1 MPDSNSLIKEQTA
14 SDQDNKTA
22 YQSLVGHKAPVFSA
36 RSTLGDIAL
45 DQFKGQWVILFF
57 HPADFTPVC
66 TTEFIRLAQRKHEFD
81 ALNTQ
86 LIGVSIDS
94 IYAHMAWVQWMERH
108 YNVKIAFPIV
118 EDISMNIANAYGLV
132 TAASTSTSGARVCC
146 FINPE
151 GEVSAMIHYP
161 MQLGRSIDELLRVQ
175 TALIEIEKTGMTCP
189 VDWEKGNK
197 LLQYP
202 TDQGVNDPA
211 IEQSRDWLK
220 EAIQNFDQ

>member
-1 MPDSNSLIKEQTA
+1 
-14 SDQDNKTA
+14 
-22 YQSLVGHKAPVFSA
+22 
-36 RSTLGDIAL
+36 
-45 DQFKGQWVILFF
+45 
-57 HPADFTPVC
+57 
-66 TTEFIRLAQRKHEFD
+66 
-81 ALNTQ
+81 
-86 LIGVSIDS
+86 
-94 IYAHMAWVQWMERH
+94 
-108 YNVKIAFPIV
+108 
-118 EDISMNIANAYGLV
+118 MNIANAYGLV

-202 TDQGVNDPA
+202 IDQGVNDPA